1 MRDMKTEF
9 DVVQSVVPTG
19 NRNATVNGTG
29 VDLAN
34 YDSATAVI
42 TADTITDGTH
52 TPTLEESDS
61 SGSGYTTVAAADMI
75 GSLVAITAASVQRVG
90 YRGKKRYIRVVV
102 TVAGATTGGKYAAVV
117 VRGTPRKLPL

>member
-19 NRNATVNGTG
+19 NRNASVNGAS

-34 YDSATAVI
+34 YDAATAVI
-42 TADTITDGTH
+42 TAETITDGTH
-52 TPTLEESDS
+52 TPTIEESDA
-61 SGSGYTTVAAADMI
+61 SGSGFTTVAAADLI
-75 GSLVAITAASVQRVG
+75 GSLVAITANSVQRVG

-102 TVAGATTGGKYAAVV
+102 TVAGATTGGKYAGVV
-117 VRGTPRKLPL
+117 VRGMPRKLPL